1 MKSHFRDFKDDEDG
15 VMTLEASMLFPAI
28 LIATMMMIFF
38 SMVIFYKSVLQFE
51 ANRIA
56 DQVAYVWNNSSKD
69 VETGE
74 FEQYTTDNGDGLYWR
89 LTSNNFFEQFGFD
102 APGNDLVGAKE
113 RNELVSDIPG
123 VSSGSVT
130 YSNGLIGSQ
139 IQVELTQPIPMPS
152 SVTSLLGTDV
162 LTAKA
167 SRAVTE
173 PVELVRDTQFAMY
186 FFKKAGGYGTYVKK
200 FFGKSGS

>member
-1 MKSHFRDFKDDEDG
+1 MNYFRKFKDDEDG

-74 FEQYTTDNGDGLYWR
+74 FEDYTTENGDGLYWR
-89 LTSNNFFEQFGFD
+89 LNSNNFFEQFGFS
-102 APGNDLVGAKE
+102 APGNDLVGKKE
-113 RNELVSDIPG
+113 RNELVSEIPG
-123 VSSGSVT
+123 VSGGSVT
-130 YSNGLIGSQ
+130 FKNGLIGSH
-139 IQVELTQPIPMPS
+139 IEVELNQAIPLPS

-162 LTAKA
+162 LTARA
-167 SRAVTE
+167 TRAVTE
-173 PVELVRDTQFAMY
+173 PVELVRDTEFAMY
-186 FFKKAGGYGTYVKK
+186 FFKKASGYGKYVKK
-200 FFGKSGS
+200 FFGNSGS

>member
-1 MKSHFRDFKDDEDG
+1 MNRLIKFKDDEDG

-74 FEQYTTDNGDGLYWR
+74 FEDYTTENGDGLYWR
-89 LTSNNFFEQFGFD
+89 LNSNNFFEQFGFE
-102 APGNDLVGAKE
+102 APGNDLVGKKE
-113 RNELVSDIPG
+113 RNELVSEIPG
-123 VSSGSVT
+123 VSGGSVT
-130 YSNGLIGSQ
+130 FKNGLIGSH
-139 IQVELTQPIPMPS
+139 IEVELNQAIPLPS
-152 SVTSLLGTDV
+152 SVTNLLGTDV
-162 LTAKA
+162 LTARA
-167 SRAVTE
+167 TRAVTE
-173 PVELVRDTQFAMY
+173 PVELVRDTEFAMY
-186 FFKKAGGYGTYVKK
+186 FFKKASGYGKYVKK
-200 FFGKSGS
+200 FFGNSGS

>member
-1 MKSHFRDFKDDEDG
+1 MSYLRKFKDDEDG

-74 FEQYTTDNGDGLYWR
+74 FEDYTTENGDGLYWR
-89 LTSNNFFEQFGFD
+89 LTSDNFMQQFGFG
-102 APGNDLVGAKE
+102 APDNGGLVNIKE
-113 RNELVSDIPG
+113 RQELATDIPG
-123 VSSGSVT
+123 VSRGSIK

-139 IQVELTQPIPMPS
+139 VTVELIQPIPLPS
-152 SVTSLLGTDV
+152 SVTELLGTNI
-162 LTAKA
+162 LTAQ
-167 SRAVTE
+167 STRAVTE
-173 PVELVRDTQFAMY
+173 PVEIIRNTEFAMY
-186 FFKKAGGYGTYVKK
+186 FVKKASGYGQYVQKFFKK
-200 FFGKSGS
+200 

>member
-1 MKSHFRDFKDDEDG
+1 MRYLRKFKDDEDG

-74 FEQYTTDNGDGLYWR
+74 FTQYTTENGDGLYWR
-89 LTSNNFFEQFGFD
+89 LTSNNFFNQFGFD
-102 APGNDLVGAKE
+102 APNNDLVDSKIRSE
-113 RNELVSDIPG
+113 RASSIPG
-123 VSSGSVT
+123 VSRAEVSFE
-130 YSNGLIGSQ
+130 NNFIGSQ
-139 IQVELTQPIPMPS
+139 IKVELEQPLPLPS
-152 SVTSLLGTDV
+152 SVTDLLGTNV
-162 LTAKA
+162 LKA
-167 SRAVTE
+167 QSTRVITE
-173 PVELVRDTQFAMY
+173 PVEIVRDTEFAKY
-186 FFKKAGGYGTYVKK
+186 FFNKAKGYGKYVNK
-200 FFGKSGS
+200 FFGSSS